1 VSQSA
6 TEATIVDREALS
18 GDRLYRRALVGLT
31 ALTLVLFVLSLGLG
45 TATLSPAQ
53 IMGALFST
61 DDSAS
66 PVWLIVR
73 EIRLPRSLLAVLV
86 GGALGMSGAALQG
99 YLRNPLAEPGI
110 IGASGG
116 AALGA
121 VLAFYFG
128 LSYAIPFAVPFAGL
142 LGAAA
147 AVVTVYLLAGRGSA
161 PLTLIL
167 AGVAIS
173 AFTAALTSL
182 TLSLSPNPFAMSEV
196 VFWLMGSLADRSM
209 NHVYLAAPLIILGC
223 LILLLLGRA
232 IDGLS
237 LGEEVA
243 TNLGI
248 NLRRT
253 QILLILG
260 IAMSVGAATAVA
272 GAIGFVGLIAPH
284 ILRPLTDGR
293 PSRTLALSFFGGAS
307 LVIAADCLIRI
318 ITPDRELNLGVLTAL
333 LGAPFFLVL
342 ILRMRGTSYS

>member
-1 VSQSA
+1 MA
-6 TEATIVDREALS
+6 GLIALTFGLFLLS
-18 GDRLYRRALVGLT
+18 LIIGPAHLSPVEVFRALFTRDDT
-31 ALTLVLFVLSLGLG
+31 A
-45 TATLSPAQ
+45 
-53 IMGALFST
+53 
-61 DDSAS
+61 SA
-66 PVWLIVR
+66 VWLIVR
-73 EIRLPRSLLAVLV
+73 EIRLPRSILAVLV
-86 GGALGMSGAALQG
+86 GGALGVSGAALQG

-142 LGAAA
+142 LGAGA
-147 AVVTVYLLAGRGSA
+147 AVITVYLLAGHGSR

-209 NHVYLAAPLIILGC
+209 NHVYLAAPLILAGC
-223 LILLLLGRA
+223 ALLLTLGRA

-237 LGEEVA
+237 LGEDVA
-243 TNLGI
+243 ANLGV

-272 GAIGFVGLIAPH
+272 GAIAFVGLIAPH
-284 ILRPLTDGR
+284 ILRPFTDGR
-293 PSRTLALSFFGGAS
+293 PSRTLSLSFFGGAS
-307 LVIAADCLIRI
+307 LVIAADCLIRV
-318 ITPDRELNLGVLTAL
+318 ITPERELNLGVLTAL

-342 ILRMRGTSYS
+342 ILRMRGRDFA